1 MDRALLDFAV
11 ELVEEAGGVAARR
24 FADAGVR
31 GRRGTGSRRRSD
43 ASAESAA
50 TTPAGTPADIELESL
65 LRARIGARFPD
76 DAVLGE
82 ESGLHEGTSGR
93 RWVLDPLNG
102 TTLFIQRVPTFSV
115 LLAVE
120 DEQGPAVSV
129 VGYPMSDELVYAGR
143 GMGCWHQVGG
153 APPRQVSVQDT
164 GRVRGALVG
173 MLNPLTW
180 SEELLVALHRNTFL
194 VPWEKGSLDLVTGR
208 CDVLVI
214 AGYPMSYEDLAVLPV
229 LVGEAGGRV
238 TDLHGDDVLT
248 GDGSVLATNGRLH
261 DALLDLV
268 AGLPHGRDFRALRE
282 QV

>member
-11 ELVEEAGGVAARR
+11 ELVEEAGGLAARR

-31 GRRGTGSRRRSD
+31 GRRGTGARRRSD
-43 ASAESAA
+43 DAA
-50 TTPAGTPADIELESL
+50 PVPPGTPVDVELESL

-102 TTLFIQRVPTFSV
+102 TTLFIQRMPTFSV

-120 DEQGPAVSV
+120 DEQGPAAAVA
-129 VGYPMSDELVYAGR
+129 GYPMSDELVYAGR
-143 GMGCWHQVGG
+143 GLGCWHQVGG
-153 APPRQVSVQDT
+153 SPATRVSVQDT
-164 GRVRGALVG
+164 GRLRGALVG
-173 MLNPLTW
+173 MLNPLSW
-180 SEELLVALHRNTFL
+180 SEDLLLALHRDTFL
-194 VPWEKGSLDLVTGR
+194 VPWGKGSLDLVTGR
-208 CDVLVI
+208 CDALVI

-238 TDLHGDDVLT
+238 TDLRGNDVLT
-248 GDGSVLATNGRLH
+248 GDGSVLASNGRLH
-261 DALLDLV
+261 EELLELV
-268 AGLPHGRDFRALRE
+268 AGIPHGRDFRTLRE
-282 QV
+282 EAAG

>member
-1 MDRALLDFAV
+1 MDRALLDFAI
-11 ELVEEAGGVAARR
+11 ELVEEAGGLAARR
-24 FADAGVR
+24 FADAGAR
-31 GRRGTGSRRRSD
+31 GRRGTGARRRSD
-43 ASAESAA
+43 AVPEA
-50 TTPAGTPADIELESL
+50 PAGTPVDVELETL
-65 LRARIGARFPD
+65 LRSRIGARFPH

-120 DEQGPAVSV
+120 DEQGPAGAV

-143 GMGCWHQVGG
+143 GLGCWHQVGG
-153 APPRQVSVQDT
+153 SAPRQVTVQDT
-164 GRVRGALVG
+164 SSVRGALVG
-173 MLNPLTW
+173 MLNPLSW
-180 SEELLVALHRNTFL
+180 SEDLLLALHRATFL

-208 CDVLVI
+208 HDALVI

-229 LVGEAGGRV
+229 LIGEAGGRV

-248 GDGSVLATNGRLH
+248 GDGSVLASNGRLH
-261 DALLDLV
+261 DELLSLV
-268 AGLPHGRDFRALRE
+268 AGIPHGRDFRALRE
-282 QV
+282 GVSR

>member
-1 MDRALLDFAV
+1 MDRALLDFAI
-11 ELVEEAGGVAARR
+11 ELVEEAGGLAARR

-31 GRRGTGSRRRSD
+31 GRRGTGARRRSD
-43 ASAESAA
+43 DAA
-50 TTPAGTPADIELESL
+50 PAPDGTPVDVELESL
-65 LRARIGARFPD
+65 LRSRIGARFPD

-120 DEQGPAVSV
+120 DEEGPAAAV

-143 GMGCWHQVGG
+143 GLGCWHQVGG
-153 APPRQVSVQDT
+153 APPSRVSVQDT
-164 GRVRGALVG
+164 GRLRGALVG
-173 MLNPLTW
+173 MLNPLSW
-180 SEELLVALHRNTFL
+180 SEELLLALHRDTFL

-208 CDVLVI
+208 CDALVI

-238 TDLHGDDVLT
+238 TDLHGKDVLT
-248 GDGSVLATNGRLH
+248 GDGSVLASNGRLH
-261 DALLDLV
+261 DELLGLV
-268 AGLPHGRDFRALRE
+268 AGIPHGRDFRALRE
-282 QV
+282 GAAR